1 MAIRDLIQ
9 TNFLKKG
16 LPIRREREDMLS
28 PFYSLQKEI
37 NRIFDN
43 FFNEITSERFFGDG
57 MESFVPNVDVKEKD
71 KEILVT
77 AELPGM
83 DADDIEI
90 NVSDD
95 VLTLRGEKKEE
106 KEEKEGNYYRRE
118 CSYGSFH
125 RDIPLPV
132 EVDADKVEAEFKKGV
147 LKVRLPKKPE
157 SQRKAKKIQVKT
169 K

>member
-9 TNFLKKG
+9 GNWLKKNV
-16 LPIRREREDMLS
+16 PVRREDWVS

-43 FFNEITSERFFGDG
+43 FFNELTPSRFFGDSFG
-57 MESFVPNVDVKEKD
+57 SFVPSVDVKEKD
-71 KEILVT
+71 DEFVVT
-77 AELPGM
+77 VELPGM
-83 DADDIEI
+83 DAKDVDISISDDI
-90 NVSDD
+90 
-95 VLTLRGEKKEE
+95 LTLRGEKKEE

-125 RDIPLPV
+125 RDIPLPAEV
-132 EVDADKVEAEFKKGV
+132 EPDKVEAEFKRGV
-147 LKVRLPKKPE
+147 LTVHLPKKPE

-169 K
+169 S

>member
-9 TNFLKKG
+9 GNWLKKNV
-16 LPIRREREDMLS
+16 PVRREDWVS

-43 FFNEITSERFFGDG
+43 FFNELTPSRFFGD
-57 MESFVPNVDVKEKD
+57 SFGSFMPSVDVKEKD
-71 KEILVT
+71 DEFVVT

-83 DADDIEI
+83 DAKDVDISISDDI
-90 NVSDD
+90 
-95 VLTLRGEKKEE
+95 LTLRGEKKEE

-125 RDIPLPV
+125 RDIPLPAEV
-132 EVDADKVEAEFKKGV
+132 ETDKVEAEFKRGV
-147 LKVRLPKKPE
+147 LTVHLPKKPE

-169 K
+169 N

>member
-9 TNFLKKG
+9 NNLLKKAV
-16 LPIRREREDMLS
+16 PVRREREEWLS

-37 NRIFDN
+37 NRIFDS
-43 FFNEITSERFFGDG
+43 FFNEISSDRFLSETGSAF
-57 MESFVPNVDVKEKD
+57 MPNIDIKEKD
-71 KEILVT
+71 KEIVVT

-83 DADDIEI
+83 DAEDIEI
-90 NVSDD
+90 NISDD

-132 EVDADKVEAEFKKGV
+132 EIDPDKVEAEFKRGV

-157 SQRKAKKIQVKT
+157 SERKAKRIQVKT

>member
-9 TNFLKKG
+9 GNFLKKNV
-16 LPIRREREDMLS
+16 PVRREEWIS

-43 FFNEITSERFFGDG
+43 FFSEITSDRFFGDSG
-57 MESFVPNVDVKEKD
+57 GIFIPSVDIKEKE
-71 KEILVT
+71 KEIIVT

-90 NVSDD
+90 NISDD
-95 VLTLRGEKKEE
+95 VLTLRGEKKED
-106 KEEKEGNYYRRE
+106 KEEKDSSFYRRE
-118 CSYGSFH
+118 CFYGSFH

-132 EVDADKVEAEFKKGV
+132 EIDPDKVEADFKRGV
-147 LKVRLPKKPE
+147 LKIRLPKKPE
-157 SQRKAKKIQVKT
+157 SERKAKKIQVKT

>member
-9 TNFLKKG
+9 GNFLKKNV
-16 LPIRREREDMLS
+16 PVRREEWVS

-43 FFNEITSERFFGDG
+43 FLSELGSDRFFKETVETF
-57 MESFVPNVDVKEKD
+57 MPNVDVKEKD

-83 DADDIEI
+83 DAEDIEI

-106 KEEKEGNYYRRE
+106 KEEKEGDYYRRE

-132 EVDADKVEAEFKKGV
+132 EVDTDKVEAEFKRGV
-147 LKVRLPKKPE
+147 LKIKLPKKPE
-157 SQRKAKKIQVKT
+157 SERKAKKIQVKT

>member
-9 TNFLKKG
+9 GNFLKKNV
-16 LPIRREREDMLS
+16 PVRREDVMN

-37 NRIFDN
+37 NRIFEN
-43 FFNEITSERFFGDG
+43 FFNEITPDRFWGDRVG
-57 MESFVPNVDVKEKD
+57 SFVPNVDVKEKD
-71 KEILVT
+71 KEIIVT

-90 NVSDD
+90 NISDD

-106 KEEKEGNYYRRE
+106 KEEKEGNFYRRE
-118 CSYGSFH
+118 CTYGSFH

-132 EVDADKVEAEFKKGV
+132 EIDPDKVEAEFKRGV

-157 SQRKAKKIQVKT
+157 SERKAKKIQVKT

>member
-9 TNFLKKG
+9 GNFLKKNV
-16 LPIRREREDMLS
+16 PVRREEWIS

-43 FFNEITSERFFGDG
+43 FFNEITSDRFFGDVSG
-57 MESFVPNVDVKEKD
+57 SFVPSVDVKEKD
-71 KEILVT
+71 KEIIVT

-83 DADDIEI
+83 DAEDIEI
-90 NVSDD
+90 NISDD
-95 VLTLRGEKKEE
+95 VLTLRGEKREE
-106 KEEKEGNYYRRE
+106 KEEKEGNFYRRE

-125 RDIPLPV
+125 RDIPLPA
-132 EVDADKVEAEFKKGV
+132 EIDPDKVEAEFKRGV

-157 SQRKAKKIQVKT
+157 SERKAKKIEVKT